1 MQKNNFAG
9 MTFPGLNQALHDG
22 FSISIYR
29 LKAGGMNVLMLE
41 ADDDNQNK
49 TQKRKGTLEA
59 SHTNF
64 VLALNSAD
72 AVYNRTDGPFCDNYN
87 GPITSE
93 KVFDSYLDWWIYHDG
108 CIEFIT
114 QSSKISAK
122 LICHDKESFYDV
134 FFSLKDKLEDTL
146 IALEDWL
153 FLQHTGRKLP
163 EYLPHGETVYN
174 YFFWKLLKAQT
185 TNKPEVD

>member
-22 FSISIYR
+22 FFIGIYR
-29 LKAGGMNVLMLE
+29 LKAGGMNIIMME
-41 ADDDNQNK
+41 SDDINWDK
-49 TQKRKGTLEA
+49 TPKRKGTLEA

-72 AVYNRTDGPFCDNYN
+72 AVYNQTYGPHCVNFE

-93 KVFDSYLDWWIYHDG
+93 KVFDSYLDWWIYHGG
-108 CIEFIT
+108 CIDFIVE
-114 QSSKISAK
+114 SSKIKAK
-122 LICHDKESFYDV
+122 LTCHDKESFYDV
-134 FFSLKDKLEDTL
+134 FFSSKDKIEDTL

-153 FLQHTGRKLP
+153 YSQHTNRNIP
-163 EYLPHGETVYN
+163 EYLPPDESVYN
-174 YFFWKLLKAQT
+174 YFFWKLLKIET
-185 TNKPEVD
+185 TKKPEVD